1 MARLGS
7 RLRSGLGT
15 PLASRLGS
23 TLEDE
28 DLARVVLAAAAGGTL
43 AAFGWGADTVGLG
56 VVAGGYLQARAI
68 GSRSSARTDEIL
80 AGLPA
85 TLDRLTMC
93 VMSGLAVTQSLQMA
107 GASAPGPLKDAI
119 DRGLAEARAGK
130 PRDEM
135 YRVIVEHSG
144 SPDVASL
151 VEVLRR
157 SDRLGVPLAPA
168 LRTFSSEIRS
178 RVRAIAEAEIASA
191 PVKLVFP
198 LVFCFLPAFVVLAI
212 GPVAISA
219 IRTLTAL

>member
-1 MARLGS
+1 
-7 RLRSGLGT
+7 
-15 PLASRLGS
+15 
-23 TLEDE
+23 
-28 DLARVVLAAAAGGTL
+28 
-43 AAFGWGADTVGLG
+43 
-56 VVAGGYLQARAI
+56 
-68 GSRSSARTDEIL
+68 
-80 AGLPA
+80 
-85 TLDRLTMC
+85 
-93 VMSGLAVTQSLQMA
+93 
-107 GASAPGPLKDAI
+107 
-119 DRGLAEARAGK
+119 
-130 PRDEM
+130 M
-135 YRVIVEHSG
+135 YRVIVERSK

-168 LRTFSSEIRS
+168 LRTFSSEVRA